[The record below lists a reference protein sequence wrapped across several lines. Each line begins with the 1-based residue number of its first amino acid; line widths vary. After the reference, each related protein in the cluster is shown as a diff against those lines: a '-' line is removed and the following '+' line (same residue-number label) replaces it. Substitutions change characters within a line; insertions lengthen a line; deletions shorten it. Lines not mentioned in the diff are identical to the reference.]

1 MSAPRK
7 LLDDLA
13 KLATAA
19 AGIAQGAGKEVE
31 LLARQRLER
40 FLDRMD
46 LVTREEFQVVKEMA
60 REARLENERLA
71 ARIAELE
78 ARAGAPKA
86 AAKTRATRRR
96 RSPKS

>member
-19 AGIAQGAGKEVE
+19 AGIAQGAGKEAE

-46 LVTREEFQVVKEMA
+46 LVTREDFDVVKEMA

-71 ARIAELE
+71 ARVAALE
-78 ARAGAPKA
+78 ARAEPPKRAPKRRR
-86 AAKTRATRRR
+86 AAK
-96 RSPKS
+96 SD

>member
-19 AGIAQGAGKEVE
+19 AGIAQGAGKEAE
-31 LLARQRLER
+31 LLVRQRLER

-78 ARAGAPKA
+78 AGAPKA
-86 AAKTRATRRR
+86 AAKTRAPRRR
-96 RSPKS
+96 RSPKSK

>member
-19 AGIAQGAGKEVE
+19 AGIAQGAGKEAE
-31 LLARQRLER
+31 LLARQRLQR

-71 ARIAELE
+71 GLLPAGE
-78 ARAGAPKA
+78 AAWLNSGSKHDSGRGE
-86 AAKTRATRRR
+86 T
-96 RSPKS
+96 